1 MPVSLSADSLKEF
14 RADSRQVFH
23 DKMIMIVHEVKCI
36 NASLTPQ
43 ALNAYRIFCFF
54 ERNSVIILTH
64 GFAKK
69 TQKTPQKEIER
80 AEAYRRDYLKRR
92 LKK

>member
-1 MPVSLSADSLKEF
+1 VL
-14 RADSRQVFH
+14 
-23 DKMIMIVHEVKCI
+23 
-36 NASLTPQ
+36 
-43 ALNAYRIFCFF
+43 
-54 ERNSVIILTH
+54 ILTH

-69 TQKTPQKEIER
+69 TQKTPQQEIER